1 MTENQKAILE
11 RLSGEELSASEI
23 AMELHLPAGNVK
35 KILSAMV
42 KNKYLKQDGS
52 FYSIAFDY
60 TPSLNW
66 NFKPLLGVWK

>member
-1 MTENQKAILE
+1 
-11 RLSGEELSASEI
+11 
-23 AMELHLPAGNVK
+23 MELHLPAGNVK

-52 FYSIAFDY
+52 FYSVAFDY
-60 TPSLNW
+60 NPPLNW